1 MFDNNT
7 KIISIATRIKEL
19 RQGCGMT
26 QRQVAYEIGVAYQSY
41 QAYEHG
47 KALPSL
53 DTLISLSQLFEVSS
67 DYILGLSE
75 V

>member
-1 MFDNNT
+1 MFGNND
-7 KIISIATRIKEL
+7 KIISIASRIREL

-26 QRQVAYEIGVAYQSY
+26 QRQVAHQIGVTYQSY

-53 DTLISLSQLFEVSS
+53 DSLISLSQLFEVSS